1 MIRIREIETMWHAI
15 GEACMRLGIAFG
27 AAFLVLALLGRIP
40 KFKLMNQK
48 SPWISKYIGDS
59 IAFAVGMIMIW
70 WISQGRLGEYG
81 FTLARPDLKLKL
93 SITLGTILGLM
104 GILFDHFPEVIA
116 GKSKI
121 APAYPYPLT
130 IQNVLG
136 MMSFQWIFVGIFEE
150 TITRGLVQTHLMKEL
165 KGSVDILKWDFHIG
179 TVITAII
186 FGVGHIGPHI
196 FFRRSWVSL
205 VPHLIFATLFGLCT
219 GYIYQE
225 TKSLAG
231 PILMHNIVDGLL
243 YSVDYLFYYI
253 NVKCDRLCASAV

>member
-1 MIRIREIETMWHAI
+1 
-15 GEACMRLGIAFG
+15 MRLGIAFG
-27 AAFLVLALLGRIP
+27 TAFLVLALLGKIP
-40 KFKLMNQK
+40 KFKLMDQK

-70 WISQGRLGEYG
+70 RISQGRLGEYG
-81 FTLARPDLKLKL
+81 FTLARPDLKLRL
-93 SITLGTILGLM
+93 SIMLGTILGLM
-104 GILFDHFPEVIA
+104 GVLSDHFPELIA
-116 GKSKI
+116 GESKI

-130 IQNVLG
+130 KQNLLG

-150 TITRGLVQTHLMKEL
+150 TITRGLVQIHLMNEL
-165 KGSVDILKWDFHIG
+165 TGSVYILNWYFHIG
-179 TVITAII
+179 TVITAFI

-205 VPHLIFATLFGLCT
+205 LPHLIFDTLYGFCS

-225 TKSLAG
+225 TKSLVG

-243 YSVDYLFYYI
+243 YSIDLLFY
-253 NVKCDRLCASAV
+253 